1 MAFRWLL
8 WLLCI
13 PGIGLAQPY
22 TDTLFFKN
30 KDVMAGEIK
39 SLDKGVLN
47 IETSYSSKDFQVEWD
62 KIIKVRSPNYF
73 LLTFSDGLRIN
84 GTMTSPVPDSVHV
97 ESIFGATY
105 NYAIADLVYLKGVKS
120 TFWNRIDFD
129 VDMGLNYAK
138 ANSAVQFSLRSNL
151 FYQANNWDIKFYF
164 DDNRSSQDGIEEI
177 RRVEAGENYKYY
189 LPNDWF
195 AIVDFTF
202 LSNTEQALKLRT
214 SGRTGGGKFI
224 KHTNRA
230 YWASGAGLSIN
241 NEQYSNE
248 TASKNSLEAFG
259 GMELNI
265 FDVGDL
271 DLYSSLA
278 VYPSLTTAGRFRSD
292 FKFDFKYDLIKD
304 LYLKL
309 GATVNYDNKPA
320 ISGNETDYV
329 FYTNIGWK
337 F

>member
-1 MAFRWLL
+1 MAFRWLI
-8 WLLCI
+8 WLLCF
-13 PGIGLAQPY
+13 PGVGLTQPY
-22 TDTLFFKN
+22 TDTLVFKN

-62 KIIKVRSPNYF
+62 KMLKIRSPNYF

-84 GTMTSPVPDSVHV
+84 GTMYSPVPDSVYV

-105 NYAIADLVYLKGVKS
+105 HYAIADLVYLKGVKS
-120 TFWNRIDFD
+120 TFWHRIDFD

-138 ANSAVQFSLRSNL
+138 ANSVLQFSVRSNL
-151 FYQANNWDIKFYF
+151 YYQANKWDIKFYI
-164 DDNRSSQDGIEEI
+164 NNNSSSQAEVEDV
-177 RRVEAGENYKYY
+177 RRNEGGVNHKFY
-189 LPNDWF
+189 LPEDWF
-195 AIVDFTF
+195 SSFAVTF
-202 LSNTEQALKLRT
+202 LSNTEQALDLRT
-214 SGRTGGGKFI
+214 SGSAGVGKFLS
-224 KHTNRA
+224 HTNRA
-230 YWASGAGLSIN
+230 YWDAGAGLSFS

-248 TASKNSLEAFG
+248 TEGKNSLEAFG
-259 GMELNI
+259 AVEVNI

-271 DLYSSLA
+271 DLYSYLI
-278 VYPSLTTAGRFRSD
+278 VYPSLTTAGRIRVD
-292 FKFDFKYDLIKD
+292 FKFDFKYDLVKD
-304 LYLKL
+304 LYLKI
-309 GATVNYDNKPA
+309 GTTINYDNKPA

>member
-1 MAFRWLL
+1 
-8 WLLCI
+8 
-13 PGIGLAQPY
+13 
-22 TDTLFFKN
+22 
-30 KDVMAGEIK
+30 MAGEIK
-39 SLDKGVLN
+39 SMDKGILN

-62 KIIKVRSPNYF
+62 KIRKVRSPNYF

-84 GTMTSPVPDSVHV
+84 GTMYSPVPDSVYV

-105 NYAIADLVYLKGVKS
+105 SYAIADLVYLKGVKS

-138 ANSAVQFSLRSNL
+138 ANSVGQFSFRSNL
-151 FYQANNWDIKFYF
+151 YYQANKWDIKGYL
-164 DDNRSSQDGIEEI
+164 DDIRSSQAE
-177 RRVEAGENYKYY
+177 VEAVKRLEGGVNYKYY
-189 LPNDWF
+189 LPDDWY
-195 AIVDFTF
+195 AIIDLAF
-202 LSNTEQALKLRT
+202 LSNTEQALQLRT
-214 SGRTGGGKFI
+214 SGRTGAGNFL

-230 YWASGAGLSIN
+230 YWATGAGLSFN

-248 TASKNSLEAFG
+248 TDSKNSLEAFG

-265 FDVGDL
+265 FDIGDL

-278 VYPSLTTAGRFRSD
+278 VYPSLTTSGRIRTD
-292 FKFDFKYDLIKD
+292 FKFDFKYDLVKD

-309 GATVNYDNKPA
+309 GTTINYDNKPA